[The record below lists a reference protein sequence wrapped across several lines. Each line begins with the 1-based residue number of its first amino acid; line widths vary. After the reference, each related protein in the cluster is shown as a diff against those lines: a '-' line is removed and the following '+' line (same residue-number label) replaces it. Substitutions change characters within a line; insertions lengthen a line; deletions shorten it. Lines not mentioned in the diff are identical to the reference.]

1 VGTLIVKLYLNLQ
14 LYFNKFKIH
23 IVMISKFILLIFT
36 VLFVITISPAYAQH
50 HSGSLAPPIDLDG
63 LKVAVSTTLFPE
75 DFSYGD
81 AKTTNLSI
89 RFFNTETN
97 VNIPSVTYRVQ
108 IFQENNLV
116 ANEYFYDEDGKLDLT
131 IKPTIGCQEKE
142 LWKCTIYNG
151 EKHAIAGGYYARG
164 DSLPTIQG
172 PIFDKSGQYS
182 VQVSIVGATNPK
194 TLTTQ
199 DLLFETFLHLP
210 EKQTFEIKTASAQ
223 EFPISVKS
231 HNNEISNFI
240 YDETLEIIS
249 YEIPFNWSKHS
260 HDSNISQIISFE
272 KNFSSIKQGH
282 DLIISLNKIKIDE
295 NFFEFNISNPNKNFI
310 KIDIPHKD
318 LLQMKNNLISTSN
331 NDSIKLEILSGEKIN
346 LNNLNF
352 SFDNNFIGNVSWDSK
367 LNSGKKIPFTF
378 SFYDENGVP
387 VTDLLFVFGI
397 TDSFGKEIWSNL
409 GVGENYLGILAPY
422 GIYQESILI
431 PTDGVYEFKLIL
443 TGKNSNNF
451 ENFFV
456 STSNFQINSQSILK
470 DQKISKIPI
479 WIKNNAEW
487 WAAGAIDDNS
497 FIQGI
502 QFLVKENILKI
513 PPTSQGINSGSEIP
527 IWIKNNAEWWAAGA
541 IDDNSFIQGIQFL
554 IKEGILK
561 IQ

>member
-1 VGTLIVKLYLNLQ
+1 
-14 LYFNKFKIH
+14 
-23 IVMISKFILLIFT
+23 MISRSLLLIFAI
-36 VLFVITISPAYAQH
+36 LFVVTISPAYAQH
-50 HSGSLAPPIDLDG
+50 HSGSLSPPIDLDG

-89 RFFNTETN
+89 RFFDTETN

-108 IFQENNLV
+108 IFQDNNLV
-116 ANEYFYDEDGKLDLT
+116 ANEYFYDEDGTLNLT
-131 IKPTIGCQEKE
+131 IKPTTGCQEKE

-210 EKQTFEIKTASAQ
+210 QKQIFEIKTASAQ
-223 EFPISVKS
+223 EFPISIKS
-231 HNNEISNFI
+231 HNDEIANFI
-240 YDETLEIIS
+240 YDETLDKIS
-249 YEIPFNWSKHS
+249 YEIPFSWNKHN
-260 HDSNISQIISFE
+260 HASNISQIISFE
-272 KNFSSIKQGH
+272 KDFSSIKQGYEL
-282 DLIISLNKIKIDE
+282 LIFLNEVKID
-295 NFFEFNISNPNKNFI
+295 NEFVEFDISNLNKNFV
-310 KIDIPHKD
+310 KINIPHED
-318 LLQMKNNLISTSN
+318 LLQIKNKLTSVSN
-331 NDSIKLEILSGEKIN
+331 NDMMKLEILSGEKIN
-346 LNNLNF
+346 LHQLNF
-352 SFDNNFIGNVSWDSK
+352 SFDNDFTGDISWDSK
-367 LNSGKKIPFTF
+367 LDLSKKIPFTF
-378 SFYDENGVP
+378 SFFNENGMP

-397 TDSFGKEIWSNL
+397 TDSSGKEIWSNL
-409 GVGENYLGILAPY
+409 GVSEKHLGILAPY
-422 GIYQESILI
+422 GIHQESIFI
-431 PTDGVYEFKLIL
+431 PSDGEYEFKLIL
-443 TGKNSNNF
+443 TGDNSNNF

-470 DQKISKIPI
+470 DQKINGIPA

-487 WAAGAIDDNS
+487 WAAGAIDDDS

-513 PPTSQGINSGSEIP
+513 PPTSQGTSFGSEIP
-527 IWIKNNAEWWAAGA
+527 AWIKNNAEWWAAGA
-541 IDDNSFIQGIQFL
+541 IDDDSFIQGIQFL

-561 IQ
+561 I